1 MQRCFGIAVVLAA
14 AVLMPHASE
23 IVLAQEVVDDPEY
36 IEIFTPTTDRFSPDI
51 EIISPQPDETLSA
64 GPVPLQLKVKRLPVQ
79 RDEDTGLGLHV
90 KVIVN
95 NEDPIDYFDLDRPLE
110 LNLAPGTHTIRVV
123 GARPW
128 DASYRKLSSF
138 AHVTFHV
145 GAADGQNS
153 PRFANAA
160 ALLTVVSP
168 SGAYGAEPILLDYIV
183 DGINLSSSPT
193 GPKVRYTLNDNPS
206 VTTSNRRPTYL
217 TGFQPGS
224 NTLTVELVR
233 GDGAVLGNG
242 DTDYN
247 RVERE
252 IIYQPGGRDGL
263 ARLTRGDGKLSD
275 FKEALGPSPFIY
287 DDLGNP
293 KPLR

>member
-1 MQRCFGIAVVLAA
+1 
-14 AVLMPHASE
+14 
-23 IVLAQEVVDDPEY
+23 
-36 IEIFTPTTDRFSPDI
+36 
-51 EIISPQPDETLSA
+51 
-64 GPVPLQLKVKRLPVQ
+64 
-79 RDEDTGLGLHV
+79 
-90 KVIVN
+90 
-95 NEDPIDYFDLDRPLE
+95 YFDITQPLE
-110 LNLAPGTHTIRVV
+110 LNLEPGTHTIRVV

-168 SGAYGAEPILLDYIV
+168 SGTYGAEPILLDYIV
-183 DGINLSSSPT
+183 DGINLSSAPT
-193 GPKVRYTLNDNPS
+193 GPKIRYTLNDNPS

-224 NTLTVELVR
+224 NTLVVELVR

-252 IIYQPGGRDGL
+252 IIYQPGGDDGL
-263 ARLTRGDGKLSD
+263 ARMTRGEGKLSD
-275 FKEALGPSPFIY
+275 YKNALGPSPFIY

-293 KPLR
+293 KSLR